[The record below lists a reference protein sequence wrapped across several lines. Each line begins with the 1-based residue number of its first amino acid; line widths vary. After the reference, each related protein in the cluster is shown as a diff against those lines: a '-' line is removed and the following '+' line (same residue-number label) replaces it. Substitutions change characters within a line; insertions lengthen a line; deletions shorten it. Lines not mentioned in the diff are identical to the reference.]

1 MNKYQITFQTWNK
14 VADLYQKHFMDL
26 DLYNDTYDAFCQRIS
41 PNAKVL
47 EIGCGPGNITKY
59 ILDKRPDF
67 ELLAIDV
74 APSMIDLARANN
86 PNAEF
91 KVMDCREIDTISEKF
106 NAIMC
111 GFCLPYLSKNDCKK
125 LIVDSANLLHKDG
138 QIYLS
143 VTEGDYQKS
152 GFQTGSTGDKTYFY
166 YYQEDFLIEELE
178 KNGFE
183 DIEIFRKTYPRGEGE
198 EIHLIVMAKKK
209 IQ

>member
-1 MNKYQITFQTWNK
+1 MG
-14 VADLYQKHFMDL
+14 L
-26 DLYNDTYDAFCQRIS
+26 DLYNDTYDAFCQRIP
-41 PNAKVL
+41 PNSKVL

-74 APSMIDLARANN
+74 ASNMIDLAKKNN
-86 PNAEF
+86 PKADF

-106 NAIMC
+106 DAIMC
-111 GFCLPYLSKNDCKK
+111 GFCLPYLSKEDCKK
-125 LIVDSANLLHKDG
+125 LIVDSSNLLNKDG

-143 VTEGDYQKS
+143 IAEGDYQKS

-166 YYQEDFLIEELE
+166 YYQEGFLVEELE

-183 DIEIFRKTYPRGEGE
+183 DIEIFRKTYTRGGRE
-198 EIHLIVMAKKK
+198 EVHLIVIGRKK
-209 IQ
+209 